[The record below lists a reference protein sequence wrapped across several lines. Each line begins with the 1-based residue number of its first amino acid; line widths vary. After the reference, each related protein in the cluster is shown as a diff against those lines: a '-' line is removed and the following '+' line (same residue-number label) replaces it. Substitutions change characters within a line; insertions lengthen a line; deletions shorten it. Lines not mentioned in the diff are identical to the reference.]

1 MIGRSV
7 LAVVIGSV
15 VGLACILLGML
26 LVSLDIP
33 PAEAVGRFLENYAW
47 VIGILAGLWYFFRGG
62 FSLP

>member
-1 MIGRSV
+1 MSPRPRITSKLTQVRN
-7 LAVVIGSV
+7 AV
-15 VGLACILLGML
+15 LGML